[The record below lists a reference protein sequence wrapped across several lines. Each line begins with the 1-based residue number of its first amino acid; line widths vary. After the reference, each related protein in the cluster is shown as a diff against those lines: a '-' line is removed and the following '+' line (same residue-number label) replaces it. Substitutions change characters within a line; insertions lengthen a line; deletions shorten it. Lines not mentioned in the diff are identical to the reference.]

1 MGITAGPDGNMW
13 FTEFE
18 SAKIGRTTTNGAITK
33 YPVPNT
39 GLQNTPWAIAAGPD
53 GNLWFTEYGG
63 GVGKIGRITTTGA
76 ITEYAT
82 PTALSGPWAIAAGP
96 DGNMWF
102 TELIAN
108 KIAKA
113 ILK

>member
-1 MGITAGPDGNMW
+1 MW
-13 FTEFE
+13 FTEYGN
-18 SAKIGRTTTNGAITK
+18 ANGLGNIGRITTNGVITE

-39 GLQNTPWAIAAGPD
+39 ASNTPWTIAAGPD
-53 GNLWFTEYGG
+53 GNLWFTDYGG
-63 GVGKIGRITTTGA
+63 GVGAIGRITTNGA
-76 ITEYAT
+76 ITQYAT
-82 PTALSGPWAIAAGP
+82 PTALSGPLAIAAGP

-108 KIAKA
+108 KIAKT

>member
-1 MGITAGPDGNMW
+1 M
-13 FTEFE
+13 
-18 SAKIGRTTTNGAITK
+18 
-33 YPVPNT
+33 VPNT

>member
-1 MGITAGPDGNMW
+1 MGIAAGPDGNMW
-13 FTEFE
+13 FTESE
-18 SAKIGRTTTNGAITK
+18 PAEIGRITTNGAITK

-39 GLQNTPWAIAAGPD
+39 GTNTPWAIAAGPD
-53 GNLWFTEYGG
+53 GNLWFTDYGG
-63 GVGKIGRITTTGA
+63 GVGNIGRITTSGA